1 MRNLHVVS
9 HTHWDREWYQP
20 FQVFR
25 LRLVHLVDGLLDLLD
40 KDKDFK
46 YFMLDG
52 QTIVLDDYLL
62 MRPEKE
68 SILRDHIRKGR
79 ILIGPWHIL
88 PDMFLVGPEAHIR
101 NLQQGERTARRF
113 GQKMMIGYMP
123 DSFGHIGQV
132 PQILCGFGINVASV
146 WRGVLDGP
154 AEFWWQS
161 PDGSRV
167 LMAYLRNS
175 YGNGADL
182 PADNL
187 EQFANLLGE
196 KGDDLA
202 EKSVTA
208 DLLIMYGTDHMEP
221 PRNTSEAIAY
231 ADEMLRN
238 THVLHSSIPQ
248 YIKAIEATIR
258 KENIELPIIIGEL
271 RSSKRMHLLPGV
283 LSTRMWIKQSNH
295 ASEVLL
301 EKWVEPFHALASL
314 ALADKK
320 PQNST
325 INSDT
330 IIAHAWHILME
341 NHPHDSICG
350 CSIDQVHEEMKVR
363 FDQVDQIG
371 DMVLNQSL
379 ESIANSI
386 DTDSGPVASNTN
398 ASKDFLSSLIVLNPS
413 HFQRADL
420 LHATVELP
428 HDVTGYELVDENGKS
443 LPFQER
449 GVGSTAIINTILD
462 PKMMRSM
469 FGNINDGRAAGMTI
483 QEIKINRINAEVYI
497 EATMANGG
505 DPNISAWNAGRE
517 AIEVY
522 LGDPSVTTYHL
533 NAHSVS
539 TRQITFVVPDVP
551 CLGYRTIWIRALS
564 HDEKAPFHLNPLFKF
579 LLPFSRLP
587 LFKNIANPP
596 NDLKPGNKI
605 ENEYFIV
612 SIENGTITLKDKS
625 TGVVSNGL
633 NRFMDG
639 GDCGDEYNYSPPD
652 DDRLIKPKCKRVR
665 LTDGVVLQ
673 SIVVELELSIPASL
687 SPNRKARSK
696 KRVTVPITTTLSLV
710 KGVPRIDIHTTI
722 DNHACDHRL
731 RVHFPASFTAENG
744 SHDGHFEVVD
754 RPIGIPDFDE
764 TWVEQPRPEVP
775 QQAFTS
781 VTDGKTGLTIANR
794 GLPEVEILKNSS
806 GNAEVAITLLRCV
819 GWLSRDDFSTRKGH
833 AGPFLETPSAQMP
846 GTWNFDYSI
855 LSHPGDWRY
864 AFPHAYSFITP
875 LKVIPAPLHH
885 GTLPTLFSFVQVDP
899 AVFVI
904 SAIKHTDEGKNLL
917 VRGFNITGETIK
929 VDIRSWRGF
938 KKVERVNI
946 AENKSIPLKPARDGC
961 VTFLARG
968 HEIVNL
974 KFRD

>member
-68 SILRDHIRKGR
+68 SVLRDHIRKGR

-132 PQILCGFGINVASV
+132 PQILRGFGINVASV

-187 EQFANLLGE
+187 EQFAYFLGE
-196 KGDDLA
+196 KGDALA
-202 EKSVTA
+202 ERSATS

-248 YIKAIEATIR
+248 YIKAIETSIR
-258 KENIELPIIIGEL
+258 KENIELPTIIGEL
-271 RSSKRMHLLPGV
+271 RSCKRMHLLPGV
-283 LSTRMWIKQSNH
+283 LSTRMWIKQRNH

-301 EKWVEPFHALASL
+301 EKWVEPFHTFASL
-314 ALADKK
+314 ALAFKK
-320 PQNST
+320 PQKP
-325 INSDT
+325 ILNSDT
-330 IIAHAWHILME
+330 IIAQAWHILME

-371 DMVLNQSL
+371 DTVLNQSL

-386 DTDSGPVASNTN
+386 DTNSRPAASNTN
-398 ASKDFLSSLIVLNPS
+398 ASKDFLSSVVVFNPS
-413 HFQRADL
+413 HFKRTDL
-420 LHATVELP
+420 VHATVELP
-428 HDVTGYELVDENGKS
+428 HDVTAYELVDENGKP

-449 GVGSTAIINTILD
+449 RVGSNAIINTILD

-483 QEIKINRINAEVYI
+483 QTIKINRMDTEVYI

-517 AIEVY
+517 AIEGY
-522 LGDPSVTTYHL
+522 LSDPSVTTYHL
-533 NAHSVS
+533 NAHSLS
-539 TRQITFVVPDVP
+539 TLQITFVIPEVPG
-551 CLGYRTIWIRALS
+551 LGYRTIWIRALS
-564 HDEKAPFHLNPLFKF
+564 RDEKVPFQLNPLFKF
-579 LLPFSRLP
+579 LLPLSRLP
-587 LFKNIANPP
+587 IFKNINNPP
-596 NDLKPGNKI
+596 NEVKPGNRI
-605 ENEYFIV
+605 ENEFFVV
-612 SIENGTITLKDKS
+612 SIENGTITLKDKL
-625 TGVVSNGL
+625 TGLVMHGL

-652 DDRLIKPKCKRVR
+652 DDRLIIPKCKRVR
-665 LTDGVVLQ
+665 LTDGAVVQ
-673 SIVVELELSIPASL
+673 SVVVELDLSIPASL

-696 KRVTVPITTTLSLV
+696 KRVCVPITTTISLV

-731 RVHFPASFTAENG
+731 RVHFPASFSTDYG
-744 SHDGHFEVVD
+744 SHDGHFEIVD
-754 RPIGIPDFDE
+754 RPVGIPEFDE

-781 VTDGKTGLTIANR
+781 VTDGKTGLTLANR
-794 GLPEVEILKNSS
+794 GLPEVEVLKNSQ
-806 GNAEVAITLLRCV
+806 GNAEIAITLLRCV

-833 AGPFLETPSAQMP
+833 AGPFLETPGAQMP
-846 GTWNFDYSI
+846 GIWNYDYSI
-855 LSHPGDWRY
+855 LSHPGDWRN
-864 AFPHAYSFITP
+864 AFPHAYGFITP
-875 LKVIPAPLHH
+875 LRVISSPLHQ
-885 GTLPTLFSFVQVDP
+885 GSLPTLASFVQADP
-899 AVFVI
+899 AAFVI
-904 SAIKHTDEGKNLL
+904 SAIKHAEDGKSLL
-917 VRGFNITGETIK
+917 VRGYNITTETIK
-929 VDIRSWRGF
+929 VDIKLWRGF
-938 KKVERVNI
+938 KKVTQVNL
-946 AENKSIPLKPARDGC
+946 AENITKALKHDKDGC
-961 VTFLARG
+961 VTFLVRG
-968 HEIVNL
+968 HEIVSL
-974 KFRD
+974 LFRE